1 LADRAR
7 TPGMTELAA
16 ILARQI
22 AATGPITL
30 ADYMASCLMHPLHGY
45 YVSRTPFGRNGDF
58 ITAPEISQMYGELLG
73 LCLAQIWMDQGSVGA
88 FTLAELGP
96 GRGTLMADV
105 LRATAKVP
113 GFHAAMKIHLVERSQ
128 ALRAVQRAA
137 LRGFAVT
144 WHDDVATLPEAP
156 LFLLANEFF
165 DALPIRQFV
174 RVSEGWSETM
184 IGMTDA
190 KLAYGRGLPTM
201 QATLA
206 HRLADTMV
214 GDIVEICSP
223 AGSIMQVIA
232 QRIGGCRGAALIADY
247 GAWGAKGDTFQA
259 VRDHRYVDPL
269 AEPGLADLT
278 AHVDFAALAEAGTGL
293 RHAFTTQGAFL
304 SRLGIAARS
313 AQLAKGLAGD
323 ALASHLAACDRLTSP
338 SEMGQLFKI
347 LVLAPDGCPPIPGFA

>member
-1 LADRAR
+1 
-7 TPGMTELAA
+7 MTELAV

-30 ADYMASCLMHPLHGY
+30 ADYMATCLMHPQHGY
-45 YVSRTPFGRNGDF
+45 YTTRAPFGLAGDF
-58 ITAPEISQMYGELLG
+58 TTAPEISQMYGELVG
-73 LCLAQIWMDQGSVGA
+73 LCLAQIWMDQGRVGA

-105 LRATAKVP
+105 VRATAKVP
-113 GFHAAMKIHLVERSQ
+113 GFHAAMQIHLVERSP

-137 LRGFAVT
+137 LRDLPVI

-165 DALPIRQFV
+165 DALPIRQFL
-174 RVSEGWSETM
+174 RVPEGWSETM
-184 IGMTDA
+184 IGLTDA
-190 KLAYGRGLPTM
+190 KLAYGRGLPVM
-201 QATLA
+201 QAALA
-206 HRLADTMV
+206 HWWSETVV
-214 GDIVEICSP
+214 GDIVEICAP
-223 AGSIMQVIA
+223 ARSIMQVIA
-232 QRIGGCRGAALIADY
+232 QRIGSHRGAALVVDY
-247 GAWGAKGDTFQA
+247 GAWGSKGDTFQA
-259 VRDHRYVDPL
+259 VRNHGYVDPL

-293 RHAFTTQGAFL
+293 RHAYTTQGAFL
-304 SRLGIAARS
+304 LRLGIAARS
-313 AQLAKGLAGD
+313 AQLTKGLVGD

-338 SEMGQLFKI
+338 SEMGQLFKV